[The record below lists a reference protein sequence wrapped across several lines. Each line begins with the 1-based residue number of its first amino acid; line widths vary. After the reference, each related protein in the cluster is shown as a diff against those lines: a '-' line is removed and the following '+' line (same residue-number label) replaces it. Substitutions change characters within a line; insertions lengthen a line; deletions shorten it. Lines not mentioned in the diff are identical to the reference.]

1 MTLSDFPRVKR
12 NNNDPKQLGY
22 WKLGRILGQGASG
35 RVRIAR
41 HAKTGQ
47 MAAIKIIPKNLLTSR
62 AEGLNLAGAEAE
74 RQEQS
79 LRREV
84 VLMKLIE
91 HPNIMKLCDVW
102 DLPDELF
109 LVLEYVQGGE
119 LLEHL
124 SKAIESG
131 QKSIPLSQA
140 LVYFQQIILAVSY
153 CHRFNVSHRDLKLE
167 NILVDSENNIKIAD
181 FGLAS
186 FQPDSI
192 VRTACGSLHYC
203 APEVVTGYGNY
214 NGPMADVWS
223 CGIILFAL
231 LTCSLP
237 FNPENDDELKE
248 EILHAAIPFPTDLD
262 PNAQDLISKMLTK
275 DVQKRIS
282 MPEIQRHPFFL
293 SEKPK
298 ITYGGIPSLEKIAV
312 PLKSVDDIDLE
323 LLRSLRTLWREAS
336 DEEIKDSLVNP
347 DRNWQKGAYYLLFE
361 YRRKRLQEYDEQ
373 VAEIERKR
381 MQKEVRARGEAKCAA
396 KLLMEDTDMQSSPST
411 IPSHNGPPTPR
422 RATRRGRHVETPS
435 SPSFIPTRDGP
446 PTPRRAARGGRARG
460 PTSAAS
466 SDASFIPRERPSH
479 LVPSTFTED
488 EIQPSLEQPSSFIP
502 HSAVHTP
509 SSLLPITVP
518 DTEDPKVQAFY
529 AQVLEHLSVLHAQ
542 TESPSPSNNHA
553 SFNPQSI
560 TSPNLALMQE
570 IFEDRTMLGDLET
583 PVQTPFAPLNLSSL
597 PRDRIIEETCAAS
610 TPNSIRF
617 PTRPLS
623 LKRKETIQRPKRP
636 TINTNLDPTNKE
648 NEPKQFLAPTYG
660 GADVVKKS
668 SLRKGGLHGAGKRVQ
683 IIDPGIPSDKPA
695 KLKKKR
701 SIRGPS
707 SSPAP
712 SSASTSLSSSSP
724 FLSPMSTGSAWFA
737 NVFKFTRPE
746 VYTLHSTHSVH
757 VSRNECRR
765 LLMEM
770 DVRVIL
776 EDEKGLGVL
785 KCRLDEVRDPNAI
798 MTALKPVKFKVDVR
812 QADKELFLILIHE
825 KGSMDSFREVF
836 KRLQREWVLD
846 AVESRTPDQLLPSP
860 SPLAT
865 RQMERSYHPYR
876 NKCSTHEI

>member
-1 MTLSDFPRVKR
+1 MVLADLPRAPRK
-12 NNNDPKQLGY
+12 NNDPKQLGY

-62 AEGLNLAGAEAE
+62 AEGLNFAGIDAE

-91 HPNIMKLCDVW
+91 HPNIMKLYDVW

-124 SKAIESG
+124 SKAVESG
-131 QKSIPLSQA
+131 QRSIPLTQA
-140 LVYFQQIILAVSY
+140 LAYFQQIILAVSY

-237 FNPENDDELKE
+237 FNPENDDDLKE
-248 EILHAAIPFPTDLD
+248 EIIHAAVPFPPDLD
-262 PNAQDLISKMLTK
+262 ANAQDLISKMLTK
-275 DVQKRIS
+275 DVQERITMS
-282 MPEIQRHPFFL
+282 EVQRHPFFL

-298 ITYGGIPSLEKIAV
+298 IIYGGIPSLEKLAV
-312 PLKSVDDIDLE
+312 PLKSADDIDPE

-336 DEEIKDSLVNP
+336 DEELKNSLVNP

-361 YRRKRLQEYDEQ
+361 YRRKRLEEYDEQ

-381 MQKEVRARGEAKCAA
+381 TQKEARARAEAKRAA
-396 KLLMEDTDMQSSPST
+396 KCVTKETPSRG
-411 IPSHNGPPTPR
+411 NPPTPHT
-422 RATRRGRHVETPS
+422 ACRRGRNLESPSPS
-435 SPSFIPTRDGP
+435 SIPNRDGP

-460 PTSAAS
+460 PTSATS
-466 SDASFIPRERPSH
+466 SDASFLPRERPSH
-479 LVPSTFTED
+479 LVPSTFSED
-488 EIQPSLEQPSSFIP
+488 EILPSLGEN
-502 HSAVHTP
+502 SATRPQSVVHTP
-509 SSLLPITVP
+509 SALPPITIP

-529 AQVLEHLSVLHAQ
+529 TQVLEHLSVLHAR
-542 TESPSPSNNHA
+542 TGSPSPVSTHA
-553 SFNPQSI
+553 SSNPQGA
-560 TSPNLALMQE
+560 TSPSLALMQE
-570 IFEDRTMLGDLET
+570 IFEDRTMLGELET
-583 PVQTPFAPLNLSSL
+583 PIQTPLAPLNLNPST
-597 PRDRIIEETCAAS
+597 RDPIIDPCPAS
-610 TPNSIRF
+610 PPISIRF

-623 LKRKETIQRPKRP
+623 LKRKETSQRPKRP
-636 TINTNLDPTNKE
+636 TINTKLDLGDKE
-648 NEPKQFLAPTYG
+648 NNHLTPTWG
-660 GADVVKKS
+660 ETNIVKKS
-668 SLRKGGLHGAGKRVQ
+668 SLRKGGPQNVAGKRVQ
-683 IIDPGIPSDKPA
+683 IVDPGFLPPDKPA

-701 SIRGPS
+701 SLRGTPS

-712 SSASTSLSSSSP
+712 SSASSFPCSSSP
-724 FLSPMSTGSAWFA
+724 FLSPMSTGSAWFT
-737 NVFKFTRPE
+737 NVFRFSRPE
-746 VYTLHSTHSVH
+746 VFTLHSTHSVH
-757 VSRNECRR
+757 VTRNECRR
-765 LLMEM
+765 LLMAM

-776 EDEKGLGVL
+776 EDVEGLGVL
-785 KCRLDEVRDPNAI
+785 KCKLDEIRDPNGI
-798 MTALKPVKFKVDVR
+798 MSAMKPVKFKVDVR
-812 QADKELFLILIHE
+812 QMDKEPFLILIHE
-825 KGSMDSFREVF
+825 KGSAETFREVC
-836 KRLQREWVLD
+836 KRLRREWTLD
-846 AVESRTPDQLLPSP
+846 LVGSGTPEQLQPSP

-865 RQMERSYHPYR
+865 RRMELLAS
-876 NKCSTHEI
+876 S

>member
-1 MTLSDFPRVKR
+1 MSLSDLPRAPRKT
-12 NNNDPKQLGY
+12 NDPKQLGY

-47 MAAIKIIPKNLLTSR
+47 MAAIKIIPKNLLASR

-91 HPNIMKLCDVW
+91 HPNIMKLYDVW

-119 LLEHL
+119 LLEYL

-140 LVYFQQIILAVSY
+140 LSYFQQIILAVSY

-167 NILVDSENNIKIAD
+167 NILVDSDNNIKIAD

-237 FNPENDDELKE
+237 FNPENDDDLKD
-248 EILHAAIPFPTDLD
+248 EIIHAEVPFPTGLD
-262 PNAQDLISKMLTK
+262 SDAQDLISRMLTK
-275 DVQKRIS
+275 NVQERITMS
-282 MPEIQRHPFFL
+282 KIQRHPFFL

-298 ITYGGIPSLEKIAV
+298 ITYGGIPSLETISV
-312 PLKSVDDIDLE
+312 PLKSIDDIDLE
-323 LLRSLRTLWREAS
+323 LLRSLRTLWREAP
-336 DEEIKDSLVNP
+336 DEELKNSLVNP

-361 YRRKRLQEYDEQ
+361 YRRKRLEEYDEQ

-381 MQKEVRARGEAKCAA
+381 MQKEARARAEA
-396 KLLMEDTDMQSSPST
+396 DP
-411 IPSHNGPPTPR
+411 
-422 RATRRGRHVETPS
+422 TRRGRYVESLPSPS
-435 SPSFIPTRDGP
+435 SMPSRDGP
-446 PTPRRAARGGRARG
+446 PTPRRAARGGRSRG
-460 PTSAAS
+460 ATSAAS

-479 LVPSTFTED
+479 LVPSTFSED
-488 EIQPSLEQPSSFIP
+488 DIKSPLDENALRPQSIIRNASP
-502 HSAVHTP
+502 
-509 SSLLPITVP
+509 LLPLTVP
-518 DTEDPKVQAFY
+518 ETEDPKVQAFY
-529 AQVLEHLSVLHAQ
+529 TQVLEHLSVLHAR
-542 TESPSPSNNHA
+542 TGGPINTNTSASP
-553 SFNPQSI
+553 QGVI
-560 TSPNLALMQE
+560 SPNLALMQE
-570 IFEDRTMLGDLET
+570 IFEDRTMSGESESS
-583 PVQTPFAPLNLSSL
+583 PVPTPFAPMNLGLTQLNH
-597 PRDRIIEETCAAS
+597 INKETCAAS
-610 TPNSIRF
+610 PPISIRF

-623 LKRKETIQRPKRP
+623 LKRKETVQRPKRP
-636 TINTNLDPTNKE
+636 TIKTVELM
-648 NEPKQFLAPTYG
+648 
-660 GADVVKKS
+660 KKS

-683 IIDPGIPSDKPA
+683 IVDPGIPPDKPS

-701 SIRGPS
+701 SLRGPP

-712 SSASTSLSSSSP
+712 SSTSSFLSSSSP
-724 FLSPMSTGSAWFA
+724 FLSPMSTGSAWFT
-737 NVFKFTRPE
+737 NVFKFSRPE
-746 VYTLHSTHSVH
+746 VFTLHSTHSVH
-757 VSRNECRR
+757 VTRNECRR
-765 LLMEM
+765 LLMAM

-776 EDEKGLGVL
+776 EDAEGLGIL
-785 KCRLDEVRDPNAI
+785 KCKLSEVRDSNGI
-798 MTALKPVKFKVDVR
+798 MSVLKAVKFKIDVR
-812 QADKELFLILIHE
+812 QTEEELFLILVHE
-825 KGSMDSFREVF
+825 KGSTDSFREVC
-836 KRLQREWVLD
+836 KRLRRQWVLD
-846 AVESRTPDQLLPSP
+846 AVESRIPEQLIP
-860 SPLAT
+860 SPLGMAT
-865 RQMERSYHPYR
+865 RRMELLSPV
-876 NKCSTHEI
+876 

>member
-1 MTLSDFPRVKR
+1 MSLSDLPRAPRK
-12 NNNDPKQLGY
+12 NNDPKQLGY

-47 MAAIKIIPKNLLTSR
+47 MAAIKIIPKNLLASR

-91 HPNIMKLCDVW
+91 HPNIMKLYDVW
-102 DLPDELF
+102 DLPEELF

-119 LLEHL
+119 LLEYL

-140 LVYFQQIILAVSY
+140 LSYFQQIILAVSY

-167 NILVDSENNIKIAD
+167 NILVDSDNNIKIAD

-237 FNPENDDELKE
+237 FNPENDDDLKE
-248 EILHAAIPFPTDLD
+248 EIINAKVPFPPGLD
-262 PNAQDLISKMLTK
+262 SDAQDLISRMLTK
-275 DVQKRIS
+275 NVQERITMS
-282 MPEIQRHPFFL
+282 KIQRHPFFL

-298 ITYGGIPSLEKIAV
+298 ITYGGIPSLETISV

-323 LLRSLRTLWREAS
+323 LLRSLRTLWREAP
-336 DEEIKDSLVNP
+336 DEELKNSLVNP

-361 YRRKRLQEYDEQ
+361 YRRKRLEEYDEQ

-381 MQKEVRARGEAKCAA
+381 MQKEARARAEADRTA
-396 KLLMEDTDMQSSPST
+396 KLKKQQVGMQTFPSPV
-411 IPSHNGPPTPR
+411 PSCDGPPTPR
-422 RATRRGRHVETPS
+422 RATRRGRYIESLPSPS
-435 SPSFIPTRDGP
+435 SMPSRDGP
-446 PTPRRAARGGRARG
+446 PTPRRAARGGRSRG
-460 PTSAAS
+460 ATSAAS

-479 LVPSTFTED
+479 LVPSTFSED
-488 EIQPSLEQPSSFIP
+488 DIKSPLDENALRPQSIIRNASP
-502 HSAVHTP
+502 
-509 SSLLPITVP
+509 LLPLTVP
-518 DTEDPKVQAFY
+518 ETEDPKVQAFY
-529 AQVLEHLSVLHAQ
+529 TQVLEHLSVLHAR
-542 TESPSPSNNHA
+542 TGGPINTNTSASP
-553 SFNPQSI
+553 QGVI
-560 TSPNLALMQE
+560 SPNLALMQE
-570 IFEDRTMLGDLET
+570 IFEDRTMSGESESS
-583 PVQTPFAPLNLSSL
+583 PVPTPFAPMNLGLTQLNH
-597 PRDRIIEETCAAS
+597 INKETCAAS
-610 TPNSIRF
+610 PPISIRF

-623 LKRKETIQRPKRP
+623 LKRKET
-636 TINTNLDPTNKE
+636 
-648 NEPKQFLAPTYG
+648 
-660 GADVVKKS
+660 
-668 SLRKGGLHGAGKRVQ
+668 RVQ
-683 IIDPGIPSDKPA
+683 IVDPGIPPDKPS

-701 SIRGPS
+701 SLRGPP

-712 SSASTSLSSSSP
+712 SSTSSFLSSSSP
-724 FLSPMSTGSAWFA
+724 FLSPMSTGSAWFT
-737 NVFKFTRPE
+737 NVFKFSRPE
-746 VYTLHSTHSVH
+746 VFTLHSTHSVH
-757 VSRNECRR
+757 VTRNECRR
-765 LLMEM
+765 LLMAM

-776 EDEKGLGVL
+776 EDAEGLGIL
-785 KCRLDEVRDPNAI
+785 KCKLDEVRDSNGI
-798 MTALKPVKFKVDVR
+798 MSVLKAVKFKIDVR
-812 QADKELFLILIHE
+812 QMEEELFLILVHE
-825 KGSMDSFREVF
+825 KGSTDSFREVC
-836 KRLQREWVLD
+836 KRLRRQWVLD
-846 AVESRTPDQLLPSP
+846 AVESRIPEQLIP
-860 SPLAT
+860 SPLGMAT
-865 RQMERSYHPYR
+865 RRMDLLSPV
-876 NKCSTHEI
+876 

>member
-1 MTLSDFPRVKR
+1 MPLSDFPRVPR

-293 SEKPK
+293 LEKPK

-361 YRRKRLQEYDEQ
+361 YRRKRLQEYDVQ
-373 VAEIERKR
+373 LAEIERKR
-381 MQKEVRARGEAKCAA
+381 MQKEVRARGEAKYAA

-411 IPSHNGPPTPR
+411 IPSRNGPPTPR

-466 SDASFIPRERPSH
+466 SDASFIPTERPSH

-488 EIQPSLEQPSSFIP
+488 EIQPSFEQPSSFIP
-502 HSAVHTP
+502 HSGVHTP
-509 SSLLPITVP
+509 SSLPPITVP

-529 AQVLEHLSVLHAQ
+529 AQVLEYLSVLHAK
-542 TESPSPSNNHA
+542 TGSPSPSNIHA

-570 IFEDRTMLGDLET
+570 IFEDRTMLGDSET
-583 PVQTPFAPLNLSSL
+583 PTVQRS
-597 PRDRIIEETCAAS
+597 
-610 TPNSIRF
+610 
-617 PTRPLS
+617 
-623 LKRKETIQRPKRP
+623 KRL
-636 TINTNLDPTNKE
+636 TINTNLDSTNKE

-683 IIDPGIPSDKPA
+683 IIDPDIPSDKPA

-712 SSASTSLSSSSP
+712 SSASSFLSSSSP

-737 NVFKFTRPE
+737 NVFKFSRPE
-746 VYTLHSTHSVH
+746 VFTLHSTHSVH

-765 LLMEM
+765 LLMAM

-776 EDEKGLGVL
+776 EDEEGLGVL
-785 KCRLDEVRDPNAI
+785 KCRLDEIRDPNAI
-798 MTALKPVKFKVDVR
+798 MTALKPVKFKVNVR
-812 QADKELFLILIHE
+812 QADKQPFLILIHE
-825 KGSMDSFREVF
+825 KGSMDSFREIC

-865 RQMERSYHPYR
+865 RQMERSYPPYR